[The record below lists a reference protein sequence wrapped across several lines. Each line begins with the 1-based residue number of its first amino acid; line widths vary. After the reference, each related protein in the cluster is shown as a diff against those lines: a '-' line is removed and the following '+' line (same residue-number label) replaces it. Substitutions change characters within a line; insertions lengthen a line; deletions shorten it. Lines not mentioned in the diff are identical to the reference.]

1 MYKNKLKEIMIKR
14 NVSNNQLAS
23 ETSISH
29 PTISNIKNNEFHNI
43 SVNVLTEL
51 LTYFDISFSEFG
63 SVYSVNEFYRE
74 SLSNIS
80 FNDQNV
86 KRLDSRI
93 VKNVGIRCYYEPYF
107 SNRNLNFYSKRYSK
121 NYAFSG
127 NIRINLRSTKLT
139 FEIVDFY
146 FYKTN
151 PHFDFDTF
159 YA

>member
-86 KRLDSRI
+86 KRLNSRI

-107 SNRNLNFYSKRYSK
+107 SNR
-121 NYAFSG
+121 
-127 NIRINLRSTKLT
+127 I
-139 FEIVDFY
+139 
-146 FYKTN
+146 
-151 PHFDFDTF
+151 
-159 YA
+159 